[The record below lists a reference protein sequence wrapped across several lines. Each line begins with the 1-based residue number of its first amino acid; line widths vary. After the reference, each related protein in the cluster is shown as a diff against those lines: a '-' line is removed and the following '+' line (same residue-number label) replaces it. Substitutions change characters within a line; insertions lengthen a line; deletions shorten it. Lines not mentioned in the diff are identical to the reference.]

1 MNRLWLR
8 FGLSIT
14 TVVAL
19 FWWTDATRVAA
30 HLRTLSL
37 EWVGLS
43 VLATTSATFS
53 MAYRWQLTARALDIR
68 FDFPLALREYYI
80 AQLVNMVLPGG
91 IPGDV
96 SRAVRTR
103 KKADL
108 KRSAQSVV
116 AERLLGQFAIM
127 AVLFLGVNASLI
139 WPGGFDHPLLSI
151 TVLVVLLSAPIAVSL
166 TSLALPS
173 IGRLVAFLIR
183 LQRQTVFVLVGLV
196 SSACLI
202 LGFYASAR
210 AVGVVIPPGS
220 LFIVIPLVLTAMLIP
235 MSIGGWGWREG
246 AAAALFPMIGASSS
260 AGVASGVTY
269 GAVILIA
276 ALPAVAILLWPR
288 SIEPQL
294 TTGKR
299 NSP

>member
-1 MNRLWLR
+1 MNRYWVR
-8 FGLSIT
+8 FGVSIT
-14 TVVAL
+14 LIVAL
-19 FWWTDATRVAA
+19 LWWTDLASVAD
-30 HLRTLSL
+30 HLRMLSL

-43 VLATTSATFS
+43 ILATTGATFS

-68 FDFPLALREYYI
+68 FDYAFALREYYI

-91 IPGDV
+91 MPGDV
-96 SRAVRTR
+96 TRAVRTR

-127 AVLFLGVNASLI
+127 AVLFLGVSASLI
-139 WPGGFDHPLLSI
+139 WPSGFHHPVLSM
-151 TVLVVLLSAPIAVSL
+151 TVLAVLLSALTVVSL
-166 TSLALPS
+166 ASFALPS

-183 LQRQTVFVLVGLV
+183 LQRQTAFVLVGLV

-202 LGFYASAR
+202 LGIYASAR
-210 AVGVVIPPGS
+210 ALGIVIPPES
-220 LFIVIPLVLTAMLIP
+220 LFIVIPLVLSAMLIP
-235 MSIGGWGWREG
+235 VSIGGWGWREG
-246 AAAALFPMIGASSS
+246 AAAALFPLIGASSS

-269 GAVILIA
+269 GVVILIA
-276 ALPAVAILLWPR
+276 SLPAVAILLWPR
-288 SIEPQL
+288 PIEPHL
-294 TTGKR
+294 STGKR

>member
-1 MNRLWLR
+1 MNRYWVR
-8 FGLSIT
+8 FGVSIT
-14 TVVAL
+14 LIVTL
-19 FWWTDATRVAA
+19 LWWTDLASVAA
-30 HLRTLSL
+30 HMRMLSL

-43 VLATTSATFS
+43 ILATTGATFS

-68 FDFPLALREYYI
+68 FDYAFALREYYI

-96 SRAVRTR
+96 TRAVRTR

-139 WPGGFDHPLLSI
+139 WPGGFDHPVLSM
-151 TVLVVLLSAPIAVSL
+151 TVLAVLLSALIVMSLVSF
-166 TSLALPS
+166 ALPS

-183 LQRQTVFVLVGLV
+183 LQRQTAFVLVGLV

-210 AVGVVIPPGS
+210 AVGVVIPSGG
-220 LFIVIPLVLTAMLIP
+220 LFIIIPLVLTAMLIP

-246 AAAALFPMIGASSS
+246 AAAALFPLIGASSS

-288 SIEPQL
+288 SLEAQL

-299 NSP
+299 NSL

>member
-1 MNRLWLR
+1 MNQFWVR
-8 FGLSIT
+8 FSVSIT
-14 TVVAL
+14 VIVAL
-19 FWWTDATRVAA
+19 LWWTDATRVAA
-30 HLRTLSL
+30 HLRMLSP

-43 VLATTSATFS
+43 ILATTGATLS

-68 FDFPLALREYYI
+68 FDYPFAVREYYI

-96 SRAVRTR
+96 SRAVRAR

-116 AERLLGQFAIM
+116 AERMLGQVAIM
-127 AVLFLGVNASLI
+127 AVLFLGVSASLM
-139 WPGGFDHPLLSI
+139 WSGGFDHLVLST
-151 TVLVVLLSAPIAVSL
+151 TVLAVMLSALIVVSVASL
-166 TSLALPS
+166 TCPS
-173 IGRLVAFLIR
+173 IWKFVVFLVR
-183 LQRQTVFVLVGLV
+183 LQRQTVFILVGLV

-210 AVGVVIPPGS
+210 AVGVIIPPWGV
-220 LFIVIPLVLTAMLIP
+220 LTVIPLVLTAMLIP

-246 AAAALFPMIGASSS
+246 AAAALFPTIGASYS

-276 ALPAVAILLWPR
+276 ALPAAAILLWPKP
-288 SIEPQL
+288 IEPHP

-299 NSP
+299 NSQ